1 MPSSPKDQGTLPEL
15 KRKFPPENDMD
26 DWGLTT
32 AQQVAVHFPLCVV
45 AIIFFW
51 CIQDAKVEEFRAI
64 LVARGAWKPSF
75 DFHTLLRFLRA
86 REYEVDKAL
95 SMFLDHLQ
103 WRQEN
108 RVDHILEEFEFKERE
123 EFLSI
128 YPQGYHKTDKKVR
141 PAIEQRFLRQQRRAV
156 AGTSYL
162 YPAFGQ
168 SGYVPYST
176 NFHR

>member
-1 MPSSPKDQGTLPEL
+1 MPSSLHEQTPLPKL
-15 KRKFPPENDMD
+15 KRKFPPEAEVD

-32 AQQVAVHFPLCVV
+32 AQQ
-45 AIIFFW
+45 
-51 CIQDAKVEEFRAI
+51 DAKVEELRRI

-108 RVDHILEEFEFKERE
+108 RVDHILHEFDFKERE

-128 YPQGYHKTDKKVR
+128 YPQGYHKTDKKVKHV
-141 PAIEQRFLRQQRRAV
+141 AFVGVGIWC
-156 AGTSYL
+156 AGTSNL
-162 YPAFGQ
+162 YSAFGKGRHATDS
-168 SGYVPYST
+168 SGVYG
-176 NFHR
+176 